1 MRGAGAEL
9 LQALDA
15 LVGVILDSGDGGH
28 DGGGAEPVR
37 DLREVGEV
45 PLDVGVEDGLGPGVA
60 QGAPVLVQE
69 IHQLFTKE
77 PEKWRAL
84 RWVGD
89 RSDLI
94 NQLSKPAS
102 TNCYRIPD

>member
-1 MRGAGAEL
+1 MRGAGAEP

-15 LVGVILDSGDGGH
+15 LVGVVLDGGDGGY
-28 DGGGAEPVR
+28 DGGGAEPVC
-37 DLREVGEV
+37 DLGEVCEV
-45 PLDVGVEDGLGPGVA
+45 PLDVGVEDGLGPGVT

-69 IHQLFTKE
+69 VHQLFTKE

>member
-1 MRGAGAEL
+1 M
-9 LQALDA
+9 
-15 LVGVILDSGDGGH
+15 S
-28 DGGGAEPVR
+28 

-45 PLDVGVEDGLGPGVA
+45 SLDVGVKDGLWPGVT
-60 QGAPVLVQE
+60 QRAPILVQE
-69 IHQLFTKE
+69 VHQLFTKE

-84 RWVGD
+84 RWAGD

>member
-15 LVGVILDSGDGGH
+15 LVGVVLDGGDGGH
-28 DGGGAEPVR
+28 DGGGAEPVS

-45 PLDVGVEDGLGPGVA
+45 SLDVGVKDGLGPGVT
-60 QGAPVLVQE
+60 QRTPILVQE
-69 IHQLFTKE
+69 VHQLFTKE

-84 RWVGD
+84 RWAGD

>member
-15 LVGVILDSGDGGH
+15 FVGVVLDGGDGGH
-28 DGGGAEPVR
+28 DGGGAEPVS

-84 RWVGD
+84 RWAGD

>member
-1 MRGAGAEL
+1 MINEINGTNLNRCEPC
-9 LQALDA
+9 
-15 LVGVILDSGDGGH
+15 H
-28 DGGGAEPVR
+28 DGGGAKPVS
-37 DLREVGEV
+37 DHREVCEG
-45 PLDVGVEDGLGPGVA
+45 PLDVGVEYGLGPGVTQRTA
-60 QGAPVLVQE
+60 ILVQE
-69 IHQLFTKE
+69 VHQLFTKE

-84 RWVGD
+84 RWAGD